1 MCSVRI
7 MDAQTTTYAS
17 NVMKFES
24 GKIRKNSN
32 KKIKA
37 LLEIANHIE
46 LVTQTM
52 GLDDCFT
59 MNEPETKSAQDVLD
73 WLADDSN
80 YSDAMICL
88 SCDEGGNPTL
98 MRVEGPY
105 HFCDVFKI
113 TFATNSSNDEPEE
126 QEQEQEQEQDKTVIR
141 AYLPEYYEWLNNE
154 KDPDPEPTGRIVQ
167 LGDYQSRKD
176 ARVERLE
183 AKAEKATADSNA
195 RYSAAKSE
203 AQHIPFGQPH
213 LVGHHSYS
221 KTMATAKRIHNNY
234 SKSFEAMDKAEHY
247 QNKAA
252 SAESNRAINSDDP
265 EAVKK
270 LKDKL
275 ASLERSQ
282 ELMKAANAI
291 IRKANKNPDTDVV
304 KALVDKCDISEDQ
317 ARKILEPDHTGG
329 IGFAQ
334 YQLSNNSAEIRRVKK
349 RVEELSKLHASE
361 PLNDSGTFDDGIC
374 WTLYE
379 EDGRVKFNFNGIPKQ
394 DVRETLSGSGFKFSR
409 YDKTWVRKITSNAIV
424 VAERIAKRFKTE
436 SVSVLH

>member
-1 MCSVRI
+1 
-7 MDAQTTTYAS
+7 
-17 NVMKFES
+17 MKFES

-37 LLEIANHIE
+37 LLEMATHIE

-80 YSDAMICL
+80 YSDAMISL
-88 SCDEGGNPTL
+88 SCDDDGNPTL

-105 HFCDVFKI
+105 HFCDTFKI
-113 TFATNSSNDEPEE
+113 TFEPVASDSELEE
-126 QEQEQEQEQDKTVIR
+126 QEVVETEEKAVIR
-141 AYLPEYYEWLNNE
+141 AYSPEYYQWLNDE
-154 KDPDPEPTGRIVQ
+154 TDPEPEPTGRVVA

-183 AKAEKATADSNA
+183 AKAEKATAESNA

-304 KALVDKCDISEDQ
+304 KTLVDKCGISESQ
-317 ARKILEPDHTGG
+317 AKTILEPDHVGRT
-329 IGFAQ
+329 GFAQ

-349 RVEELSKLHASE
+349 RIEEVSALHASE

-424 VAERIAKRFKTE
+424 VAERIAERFKTE
-436 SVSVLH
+436 SVLVLH